1 MNTHTTIADLTE
13 EPALAHPSHD
23 HCFACGKLHPA
34 GLGLR
39 FTADANDAVSAFW
52 QPSAT
57 YQSYPDR
64 LHGGVVSTLLDCAM
78 VHALFARGVTG
89 VTAELHVRYLRA
101 ASLSEPLWIT
111 GRVTS
116 QRHSLYFCEAEVF
129 QESLP
134 VARAAAKF
142 MAME

>member
-1 MNTHTTIADLTE
+1 MDTQMIATLTE
-13 EPALAHPSHD
+13 EPVITHPCHD

-39 FTADANDAVSAFW
+39 FTADANGAVSAFW
-52 QPSAT
+52 QPSES

-78 VHALFARGVTG
+78 VHALFARGV
-89 VTAELHVRYLRA
+89 LHVRYLRA
-101 ASLSEPLWIT
+101 ASFSELLWIT
-111 GRVTS
+111 GRVVS
-116 QRHSLYFCEAEVF
+116 QRLSLYFCEAEVF

-134 VARAAAKF
+134 VARATAKF
-142 MAME
+142 MTM

>member
-1 MNTHTTIADLTE
+1 MIMNM
-13 EPALAHPSHD
+13 PATPIEKPVCRHASHD
-23 HCFACGKLHPA
+23 HCFACGDLNPA
-34 GLGLR
+34 GLGLH
-39 FTADANDAVSAFW
+39 FVEAGNGSVGAFW

-78 VHALFARGVTG
+78 VHALFARGETG

-101 ASLSEPLWIT
+101 ASLSERLWIT
-111 GRVTS
+111 GRVVS

-134 VARAAAKF
+134 VARATAKF
-142 MAME
+142 MVM

>member
-1 MNTHTTIADLTE
+1 MNTNMIASLTE
-13 EPALAHPSHD
+13 DPVLAPPSHD

-39 FTADANDAVSAFW
+39 FTADASGAVSAFW
-52 QPSAT
+52 QPSSF

-78 VHALFARGVTG
+78 VNALFARGVSG

-101 ASLSEPLWIT
+101 ASPSERLWIT
-111 GRVTS
+111 GRVVS
-116 QRHSLYFCEAEVF
+116 QRHSLYSCEAEVF

-134 VARAAAKF
+134 VARATAKF

>member
-1 MNTHTTIADLTE
+1 MDTQMIATLTE
-13 EPALAHPSHD
+13 EPVLTHPSHD
-23 HCFACGKLHPA
+23 HCFACGKLQPA

-39 FTADANDAVSAFW
+39 FTATANGAVSAFW
-52 QPSAT
+52 QPSES

-101 ASLSEPLWIT
+101 ASLSDRLWIT
-111 GRVTS
+111 GRVVS
-116 QRHSLYFCEAEVF
+116 QRHSLYFCEAEAF

-134 VARAAAKF
+134 VARATAKF
-142 MAME
+142 MTM

>member
-1 MNTHTTIADLTE
+1 MNTHMIATLTE
-13 EPALAHPSHD
+13 APGLTHPSHD

-39 FTADANDAVSAFW
+39 FTADANGSVSAFW
-52 QPSAT
+52 QPSEN

-64 LHGGVVSTLLDCAM
+64 LHGGVLSTLLDCAM

-101 ASLSEPLWIT
+101 ASLSERLWIT
-111 GRVTS
+111 GRVVS
-116 QRHSLYFCEAEVF
+116 QRRSLYFCEAEVF

-134 VARAAAKF
+134 VARATAKF
-142 MAME
+142 MVM